1 MRQAGQA
8 SWLMSI
14 DEPQNLVLGL
24 FIRDV
29 AALSSAHSWLPPAAP
44 AVPGVAGGGGSPA
57 AARQW
62 DAWWDHALAVD
73 PHAPWLEVTT
83 SWWGP
88 PDFGS
93 LDAAPQLQALVR
105 SHFGAAVR
113 WSENR
118 NREHIA
124 VMTDPG
130 RGADETRLVAD
141 LESACG
147 RRAALFNLRVTEIPV
162 AGRELWQL
170 HPEHVVVT
178 AGRLLRLRRRCCDG
192 DVVNEVLQD
201 TTTAMRVVVAAGL
214 DDVVALWR
222 GEAAP

>member
-14 DEPQNLVLGL
+14 DEPQNLALGL

-29 AALSSAHSWLPPAAP
+29 AALSSAHTWLPPAAP
-44 AVPGVAGGGGSPA
+44 PVRSTGGGGSPA
-57 AARQW
+57 AAR
-62 DAWWDHALAVD
+62 AVGRVVGPRPCRRSARSLAGGDHLV
-73 PHAPWLEVTT
+73 V
-83 SWWGP
+83 GP
-88 PDFGS
+88 TRFRLPGCGT
-93 LDAAPQLQALVR
+93 AAAGAGQEPFR
-105 SHFGAAVR
+105 AAVR

-124 VMTDPG
+124 VMTDRG
-130 RGADETRLVAD
+130 RGADERRLVAD

-147 RRAALFNLRVTEIPV
+147 RRAAPFNLRVTEIPV

-178 AGRLLRLRRRCCDG
+178 AGLLGDPGEYRRRLTP
-192 DVVNEVLQD
+192 VLQ
-201 TTTAMRVVVAAGL
+201 
-214 DDVVALWR
+214 ALL
-222 GEAAP
+222 